1 MPRCPRFGHAMQVAA
16 GTLEGQRFSVVC
28 RSAGEVVLLISSH
41 AQVVKHLCYSAF
53 VTGRAL

>member
-1 MPRCPRFGHAMQVAA
+1 MSQRFGHAMQVAA

-28 RSAGEVVLLISSH
+28 RSAGEVVLLVSSH
-41 AQVVKHLCYSAF
+41 AQVVKRLCYSAF